1 MDYQTLNSVGELK
14 LKYERETRRLEDLRF
29 FAQPSAP
36 PLDGMPHAPAQSSKV
51 EKLATLIVDAERT
64 LTTIAEQ
71 IEAQKFRLLSLLN
84 QSHMKELSQRVLSY
98 HYVGCQSFN
107 AIAKLLSY
115 SRRYIIELHDSGLR
129 ALGLDVRTMIHFK
142 KSLQFTITDNQFT
155 NTVV

>member
-1 MDYQTLNSVGELK
+1 MDYQTLNSVWELK

-71 IEAQKFRLLSLLN
+71 IEAQKVKLLSLLD
-84 QSHMKELSQRVLSY
+84 QTSMEELPQRVISY
-98 HYVGCQSFN
+98 RYVGCQSFN
-107 AIAKLLSY
+107 AIAKLLHY
-115 SRRYIIELHDSGLR
+115 TRQYILRLHDKGLN
-129 ALGLDVRTMIHFK
+129 ALNLDSKMMIGFQT
-142 KSLQFTITDNQFT
+142 SLRIAQCCR
-155 NTVV
+155 